1 MLLYHS
7 DKLYNLFSAGQKWR
21 DLRVKLSPT
30 FTSGKLKGM
39 LPNILNS
46 GHVLDEFLTKNLQQG
61 VDVFEFRDLMA
72 RFNTNIISSVA
83 FGIDNDCINEPNH
96 IFRRIGAKIFE
107 TTLLNGFKFL
117 IAFLLPSIFHK
128 IKLKI
133 VDPEVENFIFSIVK
147 QTIEHREQ
155 KNLSRN
161 DFMQL
166 MIQLKNDGFV
176 SVDQNEKPDVEIAQ
190 TSLKKLTID
199 QLAANTFIFF
209 VAGKSKSIKSIV

>member
-1 MLLYHS
+1 
-7 DKLYNLFSAGQKWR
+7 
-21 DLRVKLSPT
+21 
-30 FTSGKLKGM
+30 M